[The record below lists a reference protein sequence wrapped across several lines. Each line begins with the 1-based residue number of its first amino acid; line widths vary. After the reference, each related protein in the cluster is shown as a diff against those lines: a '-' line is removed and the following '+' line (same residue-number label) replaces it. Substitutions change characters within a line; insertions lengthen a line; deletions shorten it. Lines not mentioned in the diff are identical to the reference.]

1 MAPPNNL
8 KQKVMRGGLSLALRQ
23 LISVGLSLV
32 SILVIARMLGP
43 TNYGIVVNSLGI
55 YYFLNWTGTLGLHA
69 YLIKQPELEKD
80 AAEQVL
86 AFLNCLGLIMA
97 IGLWFFAPA
106 LGFWT
111 KQPVIGE
118 LVRWLPLPIWMNL
131 ASKVSISMLER
142 ELAFGKVGL
151 IEVVGQV
158 SNYLVTL
165 PLVFLGWSYWSPII
179 GLICQGVTLFVAGQY
194 FYRVRWRWGW
204 RWSFLKPALEY
215 GITFSASQWIM
226 SLRSLT
232 LPIVVTPLA
241 GVEAAGLVSIAIRL
255 AEQLSILRLV
265 IRRMSIS
272 VMAKLTDD
280 AQAILKTISRG
291 MAYQAIMIGTLCAAF
306 ACIDS
311 WVIPILFGEA
321 WLPSTQIFP
330 FVALS
335 AMVRAM
341 FDLHT
346 AALYAANR
354 NILVVCAYALYI
366 GLLWLGC
373 ALLMPQFGLWGYG
386 FAELMTMGSH
396 LLLHRSILK
405 LYGSPNYSPALWL
418 ALAAMLPIL
427 SGSLIT
433 PVVGIVVFVASY
445 SLVLLQPEVREVALE
460 LWTTLRSRQKPA
472 PNSAKSTVQQR
483 NSSR

>member
-1 MAPPNNL
+1 MPNPKNL
-8 KQKVMRGGLSLALRQ
+8 KKKVMRGALSLALRQ
-23 LISVGLSLV
+23 VVSVGLSVV
-32 SILVIARMLGP
+32 SILVIARELGP
-43 TNYGIVVNSLGI
+43 VNYGIVVNALGI

-69 YLIKQPELEKD
+69 YLIKQPELEED

-86 AFLNCLGLIMA
+86 AFLNCLGLIMG
-97 IGLWFFAPA
+97 IGLWFLAPG
-106 LGFWT
+106 LGVWT

-131 ASKVSISMLER
+131 VSKVSISMLER
-142 ELAFGKVGL
+142 NLAFGEVGL

-158 SNYLVTL
+158 SNYLVTV
-165 PLVFLGWSYWSPII
+165 PLVFMGWSYWGPLA
-179 GLICQGVTLFVAGQY
+179 GLVFQGFVLFIAAQY
-194 FYRVRWRWGW
+194 FYRVGWRWGW
-204 RWSFLKPALEY
+204 HWSFLKPALAY

-232 LPIVVTPLA
+232 LPLVVTPLA
-241 GVEAAGLVSIAIRL
+241 GVEAAGLVSISVRL

-272 VMAKLTDD
+272 VMAKLTGNT
-280 AQAILKTISRG
+280 QAILKTISRG

-311 WVIPILFGEA
+311 WVIPIVFGEA

-330 FVALS
+330 FVAL
-335 AMVRAM
+335 ATMVRAM

-346 AALYAANR
+346 AALYASNR
-354 NILVVCAYALYI
+354 NVSVVCAYALYI

-386 FAELMTMGSH
+386 IAELLTIGSH
-396 LLLHRSILK
+396 FLLHQSVLK
-405 LYGSPNYSPALWL
+405 LYGFPDYKPALWL
-418 ALAAMLPIL
+418 TLAAMLPIF
-427 SGSLIT
+427 SGSLIS
-433 PVVGIVVFVASY
+433 PIVGILVFIATY
-445 SLVLLQPEVREVALE
+445 SFVLLNPEVRAIAID
-460 LWTTLRSRQKPA
+460 LWKTLRSRQKP
-472 PNSAKSTVQQR
+472 T
-483 NSSR
+483 